1 MARKMQFDD
10 PQYEITAS
18 ASCAKPENRISR
30 LPRGRKGY
38 LAGAILVFGAFA
50 AGLWL
55 GHHPASPHPSSS
67 SSSASVAG
75 LFAGP
80 DRGSSRLE
88 TPGSRLETPEPATKS
103 NPQSR
108 ILRVRAT
115 SRVSSGNAR
124 TGESVLFLTEHAMQT
139 HSGEHVPAGS
149 LVEGVIARARP
160 SSTRNPGSLVIEIR
174 ALHVGNQ
181 SIPLHALPY
190 TPRNP
195 IGDEAAPP
203 EKTPNVIDI
212 RALGIRNQL
221 RPNPEIVMPKESVIE
236 FELVEADSAETPLRD
251 IPVPVSPLPSLQ
263 LPSNPSEPRPSLRAP
278 APEATPPAPLRRP
291 RVITERG

>member
-10 PQYEITAS
+10 PQCEITAS
-18 ASCAKPENRISR
+18 AGRTKPETGISR
-30 LPRGRKGY
+30 LPRGHKGY
-38 LAGAILVFGAFA
+38 LAGAFLVFGAFA
-50 AGLWL
+50 VGLWL
-55 GHHPASPHPSSS
+55 GHHPADPPPSSS
-67 SSSASVAG
+67 SSSARVAG

-80 DRGSSRLE
+80 ERGGNRLE
-88 TPGSRLETPEPATKS
+88 MPGGQFELPVPATKS

-108 ILRVRAT
+108 ILRVRTTA
-115 SRVSSGNAR
+115 RVSSGNAR
-124 TGESVLFLTEHAMQT
+124 AGESVLFLTEHALQT
-139 HSGEHVPAGS
+139 RSGEHVPAGS

-190 TPRNP
+190 TPRNAKR
-195 IGDEAAPP
+195 DDATPP
-203 EKTPNVIDI
+203 EKAPNEIDI

-236 FELVEADSAETPLRD
+236 FELVEADSAENPLHD
-251 IPVPVSPLPSLQ
+251 VPEPVSPLPVLQ
-263 LPSNPSEPRPSLRAP
+263 LPSNPSEPRPSLQAP
-278 APEATPPAPLRRP
+278 APDTTPSAPLRRP